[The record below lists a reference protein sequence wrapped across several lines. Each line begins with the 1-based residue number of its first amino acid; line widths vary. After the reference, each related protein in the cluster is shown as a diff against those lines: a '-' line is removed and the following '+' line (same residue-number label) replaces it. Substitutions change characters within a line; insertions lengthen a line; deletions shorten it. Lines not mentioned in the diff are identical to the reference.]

1 MTTARLSRSPETGI
15 EPSTETSS
23 GSTSTR
29 AVDRALALLSSV
41 CLNEVTSLADA
52 SRRTGVPASTA
63 LRLLRTMEREHFVV
77 RDADAGW
84 RAGPRLLQLAV
95 RSLAREPLARLAR
108 ASLARLTVA
117 TGESAYLSV
126 RGSDGLAVHVA
137 AGEGTHPIRY
147 AAWVGHTVPLDGS
160 AVGAALD
167 GTVGDDGYAA
177 RQPAGEPDVTQV
189 SAPIRRPGGI
199 IAALSIIGPAYRM
212 DATVTPALGALV
224 VAEAARLQAALG
236 VPESNGP
243 DPRSPDAYSSDQTRP
258 ADNGPHRDDPER
270 VVAG

>member
-1 MTTARLSRSPETGI
+1 VHVTTSPAE
-15 EPSTETSS
+15 SS
-23 GSTSTR
+23 SASTR

-41 CLNEVTSLADA
+41 CTNEVTSLADA

-77 RDADAGW
+77 RDADNGW

-108 ASLARLTVA
+108 PSLARLTVE

-137 AGEGTHPIRY
+137 AAEGTHPVRY

-160 AVGAALD
+160 AIGQALD
-167 GTVGDDGYAA
+167 GQVGSDGYVAMA
-177 RQPAGEPDVTQV
+177 PVGEPDVTQV

-199 IAALSIIGPAYRM
+199 IAALSIVGPAYRM
-212 DATVTPALGALV
+212 DAAATPGLGALV
-224 VAEAARLQAALG
+224 VAESARLQLALG
-236 VPESNGP
+236 AP
-243 DPRSPDAYSSDQTRP
+243 DPTAEAQ
-258 ADNGPHRDDPER
+258 PEAHPNNTDSER
-270 VVAG
+270 AVAG